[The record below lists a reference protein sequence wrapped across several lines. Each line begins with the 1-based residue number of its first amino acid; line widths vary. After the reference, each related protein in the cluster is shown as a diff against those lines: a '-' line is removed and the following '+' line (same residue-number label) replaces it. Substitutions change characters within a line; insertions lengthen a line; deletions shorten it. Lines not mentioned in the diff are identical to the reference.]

1 MAQRC
6 RPACQCACEDGTVEV
21 EPAKNGGKRLKVDG
35 IVWHKCACT
44 KCGPPGRG
52 CNITISWIAIGV
64 FAAMTG
70 KEMPSLLDA
79 RNHPGYCDDCR
90 DHILLE
96 RRKEDVIRARE
107 TLARGAGHVPE
118 AFEAETIR
126 ILEELDAEHERKGS
140 LDGGERLA
148 PKCE

>member
-1 MAQRC
+1 MAQRQEC
-6 RPACQCACEDGTVEV
+6 VCPCEEFSSDDEQ
-21 EPAKNGGKRLKVDG
+21 VDG
-35 IVWHKCACT
+35 IGQFKCACT

-52 CNITISWIAIGV
+52 CDITISFVAIGV

-70 KEMPSLLDA
+70 KEMPSSLLDA

-96 RRKEDVIRARE
+96 LKKEDVIRARE

-126 ILEELDAEHERKGS
+126 ILRELEAEHERKGS

-148 PKCE
+148 PKRARLR

>member
-1 MAQRC
+1 MKLI
-6 RPACQCACEDGTVEV
+6 PAGTDDE
-21 EPAKNGGKRLKVDG
+21 RLQVDG
-35 IVWHKCACT
+35 IYWHKCACT

-96 RRKEDVIRARE
+96 LEKEDVIRARE

-126 ILEELDAEHERKGS
+126 ILRELEAEHEREGS
-140 LDGGERLA
+140 LDRADRLLR
-148 PKCE
+148 ELED

>member
-1 MAQRC
+1 MEVIPAGTDDE
-6 RPACQCACEDGTVEV
+6 RPQ
-21 EPAKNGGKRLKVDG
+21 VDG

-52 CNITISWIAIGV
+52 CDITISFVAIGV

-70 KEMPSLLDA
+70 KDMPSLLDA

-96 RRKEDVIRARE
+96 RKKEKVIRDRE
-107 TLARGAGHVPE
+107 ALARGAGHVPE

-126 ILEELDAEHERKGS
+126 ILQKLDDEHEKKGS
-140 LDGGERLA
+140 LDGRGRSQPVGSPE
-148 PKCE
+148 PVG

>member
-1 MAQRC
+1 MALRL
-6 RPACQCACEDGTVEV
+6 RPECGCDCEDFESLISLKDEV
-21 EPAKNGGKRLKVDG
+21 HQADG
-35 IVWHKCACT
+35 IGWHKCACT
-44 KCGPPGRG
+44 KCGRPGRG
-52 CNITISWIAIGV
+52 CDITISYVAIGV

-70 KEMPSLLDA
+70 KEMPSSLLDA

-126 ILEELDAEHERKGS
+126 ILRELEAEHERKGS
-140 LDGGERLA
+140 LDGKRLA

>member
-1 MAQRC
+1 MALRL

-21 EPAKNGGKRLKVDG
+21 IPAGTDDERPQVDG

-52 CNITISWIAIGV
+52 CDITISFVAIQV
-64 FAAMTG
+64 FAAMTS
-70 KEMPSLLDA
+70 KEMPSMLDA

-96 RRKEDVIRARE
+96 LRKKAVIRARE
-107 TLARGAGHVPE
+107 TRARGAGHVPE
-118 AFEAETIR
+118 AFEADTDR
-126 ILEELDAEHERKGS
+126 ILRELEAEHERKGS
-140 LDGGERLA
+140 LDGERLA